1 MNILQEKNIKN
12 EEVIEEIIVNE
23 NKEIKEEASEV
34 IEKPKTKKK
43 KAEKKEAPAKNAG
56 IVRKVSQAYCVV
68 ELNGEKI
75 TISND
80 KNYKTGDIVEF

>member
-1 MNILQEKNIKN
+1 MQEKKIKN
-12 EEVIEEIIVNE
+12 EEVIDEIIIDE
-23 NKEIKEEASEV
+23 GAEIIKEEASETV
-34 IEKPKTKKK
+34 EKPKSKKK

-80 KNYKTGDIVEF
+80 KNYKTGDIVEL

>member
-1 MNILQEKNIKN
+1 MQEKKIKN
-12 EEVIEEIIVNE
+12 EEVIDEIIIDE
-23 NKEIKEEASEV
+23 SAEIKEEASEIV
-34 IEKPKTKKK
+34 EKPKSKKK

-75 TISND
+75 TIPND
-80 KNYKTGDIVEF
+80 KNYKTGDIVEL